1 MFVRGCTPTH
11 QYLQHVCK
19 NSLQKQMWKPYENN
33 VWKQTKQT
41 NIQQNVWIFLD
52 RKNQGC
58 NDSDSDSNSVFVW
71 HPWAENN
78 QKSMGSMNNPAHVHG
93 HTPEVR
99 GRRPSATRQED
110 ACPVSL
116 PDSFISLRRGAD
128 GKYVSRCQQAAF
140 KVTLAARHFNMGRK
154 FTSPVWGL
162 TLSAADTR
170 LEQQSRRE
178 HWAFGTVLCA
188 H

>member
-1 MFVRGCTPTH
+1 
-11 QYLQHVCK
+11 
-19 NSLQKQMWKPYENN
+19 MWKLYENN

-58 NDSDSDSNSVFVW
+58 NDSDSDSNPVFVW

-99 GRRPSATRQED
+99 GRRPSAARQED

-116 PDSFISLRRGAD
+116 PDSFISLRRRGRWEICRQ
-128 GKYVSRCQQAAF
+128 VSAGGVQGDARGS
-140 KVTLAARHFNMGRK
+140 TL
-154 FTSPVWGL
+154 
-162 TLSAADTR
+162 
-170 LEQQSRRE
+170 
-178 HWAFGTVLCA
+178 
-188 H
+188 